1 MWKRLVG
8 AGLAVVLWT
17 GTACAH
23 FGMVIPSRSVVL
35 EKKDAGIDLML
46 SFSHP
51 MEQEGM
57 TLEKPDCKVI
67 VGGQV
72 QDLSATLSPVKIMGK
87 EGWKTRFTPQRP
99 GVYQI
104 VMTPRPYW
112 EPAEDCFI
120 QHLTKVYVPAFGEEE
135 GWDAPAGLEAE
146 IVPLTRPFG
155 NYAGNVFQGQVLKN
169 GRPVPHAEVEVE
181 FYNRDKMYR
190 APNEYMVTQ
199 LVKADAQGIFTY
211 AVPFAGWWG
220 FAALLEGDQT
230 MSHEG
235 APKKLE
241 LGAVLW
247 MEFVAPR
254 RAR

>member
-1 MWKRLVG
+1 MWKSILG
-8 AGLAVVLWT
+8 IGLAAALWT

-23 FGMVIPSRSVVL
+23 FGMVIPSHSVI
-35 EKKDAGIDLML
+35 EDRRDAGIELTL

-51 MEQEGM
+51 MEGKGM
-57 TLEKPDCKVI
+57 TLEKPECRVFVEGKA
-67 VGGQV
+67 
-72 QDLSATLSPVKIMGK
+72 QDLGAALTPAQVMGK
-87 EGWKTRFTPQRP
+87 EGWKLRYTPRRP
-99 GVYQI
+99 GVHQF
-104 VMTPRPYW
+104 VMTPKPYW

-120 QHLTKVYVPAFGEEE
+120 QHLTKVYVPAFGKEE

-169 GRPVPHAEVEVE
+169 GKPVPHAEVEVE
-181 FYNRDKMYR
+181 FYNRDGEYR

-199 LVKADAQGIFTY
+199 LVRADAQGVFTW

-220 FAALLEGDQT
+220 FAALLEGDRQI
-230 MSHEG
+230 SHEG
-235 APKKLE
+235 TPKRLE

-247 MEFVAPR
+247 LEFVSPQR
-254 RAR
+254 TH